1 MAQRNLCTDE
11 IYHVYNRGVDKRI
24 VFTNTEEY
32 AYFIHLLFALNNF
45 DNDANIR
52 RRFVGGNNKRT
63 YSNEGGPI
71 SLISKRLVD
80 VMAFALMPN
89 HYHLILKQNVDG
101 GISKFM
107 QKLGTGYT
115 MFFNVQHERSG
126 VLFQGKYKSVHV
138 NNNRQLL
145 YLPHYIHLNPI
156 QEKKF
161 SSQKEKVNYL
171 ESYKWSSYIDYVKGG
186 NFPSVTQRESIL
198 ALFGSDKSYEK
209 DMMQYIKNKKILR
222 SSDDVCFID

>member
-1 MAQRNLCTDE
+1 MTQRNLCTDE

-32 AYFIHLLFALNNF
+32 AYFIHLLFALNNLENVF
-45 DNDANIR
+45 NVRRKFSEKNKKLNHND
-52 RRFVGGNNKRT
+52 
-63 YSNEGGPI
+63 GGPTSII
-71 SLISKRLVD
+71 STRLVD

-89 HYHLILKQNVDG
+89 HYHLILKQNVDE

-107 QKLGTGYT
+107 HKLGTGYT
-115 MFFNVQHERSG
+115 MFFNARHERSG
-126 VLFQGKYKSVHV
+126 ALFQGKYKSVHV

-161 SSQKEKVNYL
+161 SSQKEKENYL
-171 ESYKWSSYIDYVKGG
+171 ELYKWSSYIDYVKGG
-186 NFPSVTQRESIL
+186 NFPSVTQREAIL
-198 ALFGSDKSYEK
+198 TLFGSSKSYEK
-209 DMMQYIKNKKILR
+209 DMMQYVKNKKILR